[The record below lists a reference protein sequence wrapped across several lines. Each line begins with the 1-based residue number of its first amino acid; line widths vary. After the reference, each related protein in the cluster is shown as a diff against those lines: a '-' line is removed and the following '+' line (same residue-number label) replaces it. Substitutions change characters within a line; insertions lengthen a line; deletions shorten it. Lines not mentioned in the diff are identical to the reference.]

1 MVSQSLLTAT
11 VLATTTAAYKYGLAY
26 SDGIEISG
34 FTDDYVARTEITWR
48 CRQCLETDFPNQCQG
63 SHIDF
68 VPVHWYNDHSME
80 RDFENW
86 VNSICSLVGNRKF
99 KRFGN
104 EHEQLDFLR
113 DALPF
118 LDNKS
123 CVKRY
128 AYFGINNA
136 NKDLIEVTARTLLSS
151 VLGTVLVFHDKW
163 PARR

>member
-1 MVSQSLLTAT
+1 MNPYAGRARLGAPDVSNDG
-11 VLATTTAAYKYGLAY
+11 YGWL
-26 SDGIEISG
+26 
-34 FTDDYVARTEITWR
+34 
-48 CRQCLETDFPNQCQG
+48 QDFPNQCQG